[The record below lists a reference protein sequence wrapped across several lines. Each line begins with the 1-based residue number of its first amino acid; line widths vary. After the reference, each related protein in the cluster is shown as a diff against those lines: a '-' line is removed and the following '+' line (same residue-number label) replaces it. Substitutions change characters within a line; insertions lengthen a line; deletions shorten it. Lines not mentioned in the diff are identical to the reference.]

1 MASSLVGFVGK
12 LSQTITGYSFYR
24 TYCSISMNIII
35 RKTMQSRIRVMK
47 ELRKRRVN
55 FEQLLIS
62 RFSHLIPAGSGAGC
76 TLRTLPWNH
85 FLLALQQQL
94 QQESTSLEKGLK
106 LNSLKIR
113 SLSFIL
119 SNVTNADTSISPD
132 LSNFTLIRVL
142 IFLCLRCFLFH
153 F

>member
-106 LNSLKIR
+106 RNSLKIR